1 MRGLIPFDLCSD
13 PFSEAFEKN
22 TEIASTTLQ
31 RRKAMS
37 LFINHNLASEVAQRS
52 LAGTTRS
59 LSSSFEKVSSG
70 LRINKAA
77 DDAAG
82 LGVAENLEA
91 ESRSAKVA
99 MRNTND
105 GISVVQT
112 AEGATNE
119 VGNIVKRMRELA
131 VQASSDALAST
142 ERDYVNDEYVQLEAE
157 IDRLAEVT
165 EFNGTLLTNGGNTSL
180 DIQVGVN
187 NTANDRISI
196 TLGDLSADTLG
207 VDSGTIGMSS
217 VASSR
222 AAITALDTALDSI
235 NGYRSDYGAT
245 QNRLGSALNSMEVYR
260 ENLVS
265 AEAQI
270 RDVDFAS
277 ETANMAKNQIMQQA
291 GLSVLAQAKVQG
303 QGVLSLL

>member
-1 MRGLIPFDLCSD
+1 
-13 PFSEAFEKN
+13 
-22 TEIASTTLQ
+22 
-31 RRKAMS
+31 MS
-37 LFINHNLASEVAQRS
+37 LYINHNLASMNAQRTV
-52 LAGTTRS
+52 AGTNRS
-59 LSSSFEKVSSG
+59 LRGSFEKVSSG

-82 LGVAENLEA
+82 LGVAENLNA
-91 ESRSAKVA
+91 HYRSTKVA

-131 VQASSDALAST
+131 VQSSSDALATT
-142 ERDYVNDEYVQLEAE
+142 ERDYINDEFAQLSAE
-157 IDRLAEVT
+157 VDRIAEVT
-165 EFNGTLLTNGGNTSL
+165 EFNGTQLANGGSTVLN
-180 DIQVGVN
+180 IQVGVN
-187 NTANDRISI
+187 NTTNDRIAI
-196 TLGDLSADTLG
+196 TLGDLTASTLG
-207 VDSGTIGMSS
+207 VSTNAGTVMGLGTIDS
-217 VASSR
+217 AR
-222 AAITALDTALDSI
+222 AAITNLDSALDLV

-245 QNRLGSALNSMEVYR
+245 QNRLGSALRNLEIYS
-260 ENLVS
+260 ENLAS

-277 ETANMAKNQIMQQA
+277 ETAELAKLQIMQQA
-291 GLSVLAQAKVQG
+291 GLSVLAQAKMSS

>member
-1 MRGLIPFDLCSD
+1 
-13 PFSEAFEKN
+13 
-22 TEIASTTLQ
+22 
-31 RRKAMS
+31 MS

-91 ESRSAKVA
+91 ESSSAKVA

-131 VQASSDALAST
+131 VQSSSDALATT
-142 ERDYVNDEYVQLEAE
+142 ERAYVNDEYVQLEAE

-165 EFNGTLLTNGGNTSL
+165 EFNGTLLTNGGNTAL
-180 DIQVGVN
+180 NIQVGVN
-187 NTANDRISI
+187 NTTNDRIEI

-207 VDSGTIGMSS
+207 VDSATIGMGS
-217 VASSR
+217 VDSAR
-222 AAITALDTALDSI
+222 AAITVLDTALDTI

-245 QNRLGSALNSMEVYR
+245 QNRLGSALSSMEVYR

>member
-1 MRGLIPFDLCSD
+1 
-13 PFSEAFEKN
+13 
-22 TEIASTTLQ
+22 
-31 RRKAMS
+31 MS

>member
-1 MRGLIPFDLCSD
+1 
-13 PFSEAFEKN
+13 
-22 TEIASTTLQ
+22 
-31 RRKAMS
+31 MS
-37 LFINHNLASEVAQRS
+37 LYINHNLASLNAQRTV
-52 LAGTTRS
+52 AGTNRS
-59 LSSSFEKVSSG
+59 LRGSFEKVSSG

-82 LGVAENLEA
+82 LGVAENLNA
-91 ESRSAKVA
+91 HFRSTKVA

-131 VQASSDALAST
+131 VQSSSDALAST
-142 ERDYVNDEYVQLEAE
+142 ERAYINDEFAQLSAE
-157 IDRLAEVT
+157 VDRIAEVT
-165 EFNGTLLTNGGNTSL
+165 EFNGTNLANGGNTAL
-180 DIQVGVN
+180 NIQVGVN
-187 NTANDRISI
+187 NTTNDRIEI
-196 TLGDLSADTLG
+196 TLGDLTASTLG
-207 VDSGTIGMSS
+207 VSTNAGTAMGLGTI
-217 VASSR
+217 ASAR
-222 AAITALDTALDSI
+222 AAITNLDTALDTV

-245 QNRLGSALNSMEVYR
+245 QNRLGSALRNLEIYS
-260 ENLVS
+260 ENLAS

-277 ETANMAKNQIMQQA
+277 ETAELAKLQIMQQA
-291 GLSVLAQAKVQG
+291 GLSVLAQAKMST